1 MADAQT
7 MQAYADNM
15 AAFKTLVDSMP
26 SNPHLERFITYL
38 PAGAAVLD
46 FGCGVGNSAALM
58 RDAGFAMTC
67 MDASSDMIS
76 AAKELYDLEV
86 LQRNFTDLEDI
97 ASFDGI
103 WASYS
108 LLHAP
113 KSDMPDILQRIH
125 AALRASG
132 MVYVGLKRGDAEERD
147 DIGRFYAITPKQPC
161 RHYCRTPD
169 LIFWIRAPM
178 NHAACW
184 AGWTKGCTLWPA
196 NVPDDDQYTV
206 CSWRSLRPES

>member
-7 MQAYADNM
+7 MQAYADNI
-15 AAFKTLVDSMP
+15 AAYKTLVDGMP

-147 DIGRFYAITPKQPC
+147 DIGRFYAYYTETALQTLLRDAGFDILDS
-161 RHYCRTPD
+161 RTD
-169 LIFWIRAPM
+169 ESRGMLGRM
-178 NHAACW
+178 D
-184 AGWTKGCTLWPA
+184 KGLHIMARKRTG
-196 NVPDDDQYTV
+196 
-206 CSWRSLRPES
+206 

>member
-7 MQAYADNM
+7 MQAYADNI
-15 AAFKTLVDSMP
+15 AAYKTLVDGMP

-67 MDASSDMIS
+67 MDASSDMIN

-125 AALRASG
+125 AALQP
-132 MVYVGLKRGDAEERD
+132 
-147 DIGRFYAITPKQPC
+147 DI
-161 RHYCRTPD
+161 D
-169 LIFWIRAPM
+169 
-178 NHAACW
+178 HAA
-184 AGWTKGCTLWPA
+184 G
-196 NVPDDDQYTV
+196 
-206 CSWRSLRPES
+206 PERGMDALQNSRHIAFRGM